1 MQGAGAG
8 QKWVIVTEREPALFR
23 LALRASMRYDGP
35 CGGRIVPRLTCAGG
49 GSTQS
54 LTEGVPSM
62 EPKHYAA
69 VVPLSDV
76 GTIQVRAIRPDD
88 RERILDLFHRLTRRT
103 IYFRFHEPKTEL
115 SQDELTRYTDLDF
128 EERVALVAV
137 IGSGDAEKIVG
148 VGRYVRVPD
157 ADPPCA
163 QLAFAVEDVYQGR
176 GIGSGLLKHLARI
189 ATTSGISFF
198 EGRILPGNSHFLGLL
213 EKSGFPVERL
223 GQIEGL
229 DRYVIRLS

>member
-1 MQGAGAG
+1 MDS
-8 QKWVIVTEREPALFR
+8 R
-23 LALRASMRYDGP
+23 
-35 CGGRIVPRLTCAGG
+35 
-49 GSTQS
+49 
-54 LTEGVPSM
+54 
-62 EPKHYAA
+62 HYAA

-88 RERILDLFHRLTRRT
+88 RKRLLELFNRLTRRT
-103 IYFRFHEPKTEL
+103 IYFRFHEPKAELSSEELTQYTEL
-115 SQDELTRYTDLDF
+115 DF
-128 EERVALVAV
+128 DNRVALVAV

-148 VGRYVRVPD
+148 VGRYLRIPD

-163 QLAFAVEDVYQGR
+163 HVAFAVEDVYQGR

-189 ATTSGISFF
+189 GKASGVSVF
-198 EGRILPGNSHFLGLL
+198 EGRILPGNSHFLAFL
-213 EKSGFPVERL
+213 EKSGFPIERL